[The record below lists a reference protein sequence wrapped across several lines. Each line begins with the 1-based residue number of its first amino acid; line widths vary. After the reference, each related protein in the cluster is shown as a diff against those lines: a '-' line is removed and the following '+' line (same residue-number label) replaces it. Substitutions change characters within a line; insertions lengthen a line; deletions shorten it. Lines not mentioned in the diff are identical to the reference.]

1 MALAAAEVVGD
12 IAYEDAQEP
21 YRLTER
27 QVEALRL
34 LGSDAMHILLYG
46 GSRSGKTFLI
56 VRAIVLRALA
66 AAHSRHAILRFR
78 FNHVKQSIAF
88 DTFPKVMRLCFPQV
102 SYHMDRTDWY
112 VRLPNGATI
121 WFGGLDDK
129 ERTEKILGQEYVT
142 IFLNEASQIPYSS
155 RNIAVTRLAQKVEA
169 RITQADGTV
178 KRVYMRR
185 KMYYDEN
192 PPSQGHWTY
201 RQFVR
206 KVDPETGRALKDEDA
221 ANYAHMALNP
231 ADNLENLPPEYLKT
245 LEGLPARM
253 RQRFLQG
260 RFADL
265 TEGAFWN
272 AEDIEKWRAI
282 GEELPDMQRVV
293 IGVDPSGASD
303 DDENAGNEEIGIV
316 VAGLGTDGN
325 AYVLEDLS
333 VKAGPRTWGN
343 IVASAFDRHLADKV
357 VGEINFGGAMVEHVV
372 QTARPRTPYE
382 PVTAS
387 RGKAIRAEPISAL
400 AEQGK
405 IRHAGAFMQ
414 LEEELCS
421 FTKAGYV
428 GSGSPNRADAF
439 VWAMTALFPALTR
452 RERKDEEIARR
463 EADIRIIGSYT
474 RDEAAQS
481 WLGT

>member
-1 MALAAAEVVGD
+1 MSAVIAEQVASELA
-12 IAYEDAQEP
+12 
-21 YRLTER
+21 YRPTER

-34 LGSDAMHILLYG
+34 LGSPAMHVLLYG

-56 VRAIVLRALA
+56 VRAIVIRALA
-66 AAHSRHAILRFR
+66 APLSRHAILRFR

-102 SYHMDRTDWY
+102 TYHMDRTDWY
-112 VRLPNGATI
+112 VRFPNGAQL

-129 ERTEKILGQEYVT
+129 ERTEKILGMEFVT
-142 IFLNEASQIPYSS
+142 IFLNETSQIPYSS
-155 RNIAVTRLAQKVEA
+155 RNIALTRLAQKVLAKMEM
-169 RITQADGTV
+169 QGSDGAVNTLV
-178 KRVYMRR
+178 RR
-185 KMYYDEN
+185 KCFYDEN

-201 RQFVR
+201 RQFI
-206 KVDPETGRALKDEDA
+206 KHVDPETGRALKDPE
-221 ANYAHMALNP
+221 NYAAMQVNP
-231 ADNLENLPPEYLKT
+231 EDNLENLPADYLAT
-245 LEGLPARM
+245 LASLPARM
-253 RQRFLQG
+253 RTRFLQG

-265 TEGAFWN
+265 TEGAYWN
-272 AEDIEKWRAI
+272 VEDIEKWRQLSD
-282 GEELPDMQRVV
+282 LPDMQRIV
-293 IGVDPSGASD
+293 IGVDPSGSD
-303 DDENAGNEEIGIV
+303 DDDNAGNEEIGII

-357 VGEINFGGAMVEHVV
+357 IGEINYGGAMVEHVV
-372 QTARPRTPYE
+372 QTARPRTPFE
-382 PVTAS
+382 AVTAS
-387 RGKAIRAEPISAL
+387 RGKAVRAEPISAL
-400 AEQGK
+400 GEQGRV
-405 IRHAGAFMQ
+405 RHAGNFMQ

-428 GSGSPNRADAF
+428 GTGSPNRGDAY

-452 RERKDEEIARR
+452 RVRKDEEAAAR
-463 EADIRIIGSYT
+463 DVTIQIIGAIT
-474 RDEAAQS
+474 REEAAQS